1 MIHSSILART
11 INCYASVLGFVTAC
25 QAGTF
30 HAIRSSGDRAVP
42 SIVARDV
49 CAWPAM
55 TRLEDGT
62 LLIANFNQ
70 PSHGRMVGDVDT
82 WASLDDGKSW
92 EKRAPGAPHSPGTL
106 SNRMNV
112 AFGALPGGEVL
123 LVASG
128 WSLKLDA
135 STPSGLQIDKI
146 LRPWVSRSL
155 DGGRTWKIDRESFP
169 EFSPGGGHQ
178 IPFGPVQAGASGDLL
193 VPVYDNIPNPKTG
206 KTKWTHV
213 YVYRSRDRGKSWID
227 PVMIDAEAS
236 YNETAL
242 LHVGEGRWLAFCR
255 TTHLVVYE
263 SPDDGR
269 TWTKIGPATD
279 KACYPANA
287 IRLRDGRILLSY
299 GNRMIGDPRVEAKVS
314 ADGGRTWSAP
324 IRLVDV
330 VAAPKPGLEDMGY
343 PSSVQLAD
351 GSVLTAYYAKHSR
364 LHDGYHLA
372 VIQWD
377 ADRSFAVS
385 SR

>member
-1 MIHSSILART
+1 MKRSSVLSRT
-11 INCYASVLGFVTAC
+11 FCCLVCGLGFVNAG
-25 QAGTF
+25 QAVAP
-30 HAIRSSGDRAVP
+30 HAVQSDGGRAVP
-42 SIVARDV
+42 RLIARDV

-55 TRLEDGT
+55 TRLDDGT
-62 LLIANFNQ
+62 ILIANFNQ

-82 WASLDDGKSW
+82 WASVDEGRSW
-92 EKRAPGAPHSPGTL
+92 EKRAPGAPHLPGTL
-106 SNRMNV
+106 TNRMNV
-112 AFGALPGGEVL
+112 AFGSLPGGEVI

-128 WSLKLDA
+128 WSLKTDT

-155 DGGRTWKIDRESFP
+155 DAGRTWLIDRESFP

-178 IPFGPVQAGASGDLL
+178 IPFGPVQVGASGDLL
-193 VPVYDNIPNPKTG
+193 VPVYDNIPNPKSG
-206 KTKWTHV
+206 RTKWTHV
-213 YVYRSRDRGKSWID
+213 YVYRSRDRGQSWVD
-227 PVMIDAEAS
+227 PVVIDAEAS

-242 LHVGEGRWLAFCR
+242 LHAGGGRWLAFCR
-255 TTHLVVYE
+255 ATHLVVYE

-269 TWTKIGPATD
+269 TWAKIGPVTD

-299 GNRMIGDPRVEAKVS
+299 GNRTAGDPRVEAKVS

-324 IRLVDV
+324 TRIVEV

-364 LHDGYHLA
+364 LYDGYHLA
-372 VIQWD
+372 VVQWD
-377 ADRSFAVS
+377 AARSFQVS
-385 SR
+385 SP